1 MKEADERHD
10 DYKRYRQIVKS
21 FSIIGISKQEGSID
35 LRCNDNEVD
44 NVVFGQRIPDICNK
58 MPEEVLE
65 IDTITIF
72 KKH

>member
-44 NVVFGQRIPDICNK
+44 NVVFGQRILDICNK